1 MTINKKF
8 NIGESAY
15 LLFGN
20 VIREVKVG
28 LIRIMV
34 EGNEEHIDIC
44 YSVYAPNKDNSWVD
58 EKDLFKTYKEAI
70 QELIKQMG
78 YEISV
83 NDLKEIK

>member
-8 NIGESAY
+8 KIGESAY
-15 LLFGN
+15 ILLGN

-28 LIRIMV
+28 LIRIIV
-34 EGNEEHIDIC
+34 EGNEEHIDIY
-44 YSVYAPNKDNSWVD
+44 YSVYAPNKDNSWVN

-83 NDLKEIK
+83 NDLRDIK